1 MEKKIL
7 PQHDDTTLTQ
17 LEFQKIIE
25 QIQSHLSTPYG
36 ILKLD
41 YLKPSCHKG
50 IVEERL
56 TEVHQMVHL
65 LESQNKVP
73 LRGFT
78 DIQPALEKVKPHNAF
93 LDSTQIIGIKE
104 NLILFKEFS
113 QFFKTHKKDCEG
125 LYVYARGIHNHN
137 KVISEIEETIDNSGE
152 IMDSAGTELRQIRK
166 QIRSLE
172 GEQKK
177 MLQSAIKRY
186 AEFSQDEIITL
197 RDGRMVLGI
206 QQNYANKVNG
216 IVHGTSGSGATVFVE
231 PMETLQLG
239 NQIQNLKIQER
250 TEIIKILKFLTDLI
264 RQIRDDVLFGI
275 ENIGI
280 LDLIH
285 AKALLASKLMANV
298 PRITTNPKLKLI
310 QARHPLLILKMGHQ
324 NAIPLSIDIG
334 EKFKTLIIT
343 GPNAGGKTV
352 AIKTIGLLT
361 LLVQIGMPVP
371 AEPDSEIPLF
381 SNVLVDI
388 GDRQSLEQDL
398 STFSAHVVRLR
409 NIIQKADANSLV
421 LLDEIGTST
430 DPKEGAALAI
440 SILRDLTR
448 NKVLTVATTHH
459 GELKAFAH
467 SERQVENA
475 SMEFDLETLQPT
487 YHLKLGIPGSS
498 YGFEIAR
505 RYGLPEKIIQ
515 DAQTIVGVEKDKLED
530 LIINLATKIQE
541 IERERRE
548 LSIKLSETEGL
559 RNLYERQA
567 QHFKQ
572 NKKEMIQ
579 DAANEAKKII
589 RESKKLVEHVVE
601 EIRSQQ
607 ATKDSIKIART
618 TLEEKANTL
627 EKMLGSEKDDLVNS
641 EILKS
646 GDIVSIQSLQ
656 EEGEVIE
663 VSDDQQK
670 VKVLVNNVKMT
681 LGRTGLKKLVKNIIQ
696 DKQHRGI
703 KTHFSDSIK
712 MRLKPELDLRGL
724 DSENAIEKTDR
735 YLSEILDSDWD
746 EVRIIHGKGTGVLRK
761 RINEFLS
768 RDSRVLEKRLGV
780 WGEGDTGV
788 TIVKLKK

>member
-1 MEKKIL
+1 MKKKIQ

-25 QIQSHLSTPYG
+25 QIESLLSTPFG
-36 ILKLD
+36 ILQFDSLNH
-41 YLKPSCHKG
+41 SCDKQ

-56 TEVHQMVHL
+56 QEVKEMAYL
-65 LESQNKVP
+65 LESQNRVP

-78 DIQPALEKVKPHNAF
+78 DFRPSLEKVKPHNAF
-93 LDSTQIIGIKE
+93 LDNTQIIEIKE
-104 NLILFKEFS
+104 NLILFKELS
-113 QFFKTHKKDCEG
+113 QFFKAQKNYCER
-125 LYVYARGIHNHN
+125 LYEYARGIHNHN
-137 KVISEIEETIDNSGE
+137 KVVAEIEATIDVSGE
-152 IMDSAGTELRQIRK
+152 ILDSASPELRQIRK

-172 GEQKK
+172 TEQKK
-177 MLQSAIKRY
+177 MLQSSIKRY

-206 QQNYANKVNG
+206 QQNYVNKVNG
-216 IVHGTSGSGATVFVE
+216 IVHGTSASGATVFVE
-231 PMETLQLG
+231 PMETLQIG

-250 TEIIKILKFLTDLI
+250 TEIIKILKFLTGLI
-264 RQIRDDVLFGI
+264 RQIREDILFGI

-285 AKALLASKLMANV
+285 SKALLALKLKAFV
-298 PRITTNPKLKLI
+298 PRITTDSRIKLI

-324 NAIPLSIDIG
+324 NVIPLSIEIG
-334 EKFKTLIIT
+334 EKFNTLIIT

-352 AIKTIGLLT
+352 AMKTIGLLT

-371 AEPDSEIPLF
+371 ADPDSVLPLLP
-381 SNVLVDI
+381 NVLVDI

-409 NIIQKADANSLV
+409 NIIQKADSDSLV

-448 NKVLTVATTHH
+448 NNVRTVATTHH

-467 SERQVENA
+467 SERGVENA
-475 SMEFDLETLQPT
+475 SMEFNLKTLQPT

-505 RYGLPEKIIQ
+505 RYGLPENIIQ
-515 DAQTIVGVEKDKLED
+515 EAQTLVGIEKDKMED
-530 LIINLATKIQE
+530 LIISLATKLQE
-541 IERERRE
+541 IEKERRE

-559 RNLYERQA
+559 RNLYERQV
-567 QHFKQ
+567 QHFKKD
-572 NKKEMIQ
+572 KKRMVQE
-579 DAANEAKKII
+579 AANEAKKII
-589 RESKKLVEHVVE
+589 QESKKLVEHVVE
-601 EIRSQQ
+601 EIRTQQ
-607 ATKDSIKIART
+607 GTKDSIKMART
-618 TLEEKANTL
+618 TLEEKTNTL
-627 EKMLGSEKDDLVNS
+627 EEILRPVQEYDVHH
-641 EILKS
+641 EILKT
-646 GDIVSIQSLQ
+646 GDTVYIQALR
-656 EEGEVIE
+656 EEGEVLE
-663 VSDDQQK
+663 VSEDQQK

-681 LGRTGLKKLVKNIIQ
+681 VNRAGIQKLTKNIIES
-696 DKQHRGI
+696 KPRGEA
-703 KTHFSDSIK
+703 KTHFTDSLK
-712 MRLKPELDLRGL
+712 TVLKPELDLRGL

-761 RINEFLS
+761 RVNEFLS
-768 RDSRVLEKRLGV
+768 RDSRVLEKRLGM